1 MAEVSIPKENQKRLK
16 AKKFRNSMTFAE
28 LMAYSKVEAAQYAID
43 CWVNTRIMGMSAQD
57 FVAKHTNW
65 TTEIEENVP
74 SPEAEDEIV
83 TDIPEA
89 NTSDWTEVNLSK
101 SDLQELLKANNIE
114 FKWNLWEAKLM
125 ILAQENGLL

>member
-1 MAEVSIPKENQKRLK
+1 MAEVNIPQENQKRLK

-43 CWVNTRIMGMSAQD
+43 CWVNTRIMWMSAQD

-65 TTEIEENVP
+65 TPEIKENVP
-74 SPEAEDEIV
+74 SPKAKDEIV
-83 TDIPEA
+83 TDIPET